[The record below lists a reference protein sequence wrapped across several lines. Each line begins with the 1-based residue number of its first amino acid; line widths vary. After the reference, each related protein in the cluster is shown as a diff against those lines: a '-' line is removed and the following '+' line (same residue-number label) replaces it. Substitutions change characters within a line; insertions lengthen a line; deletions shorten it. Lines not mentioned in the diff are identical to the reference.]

1 MAAENSGAAAE
12 NRAAPVRLAVLG
24 AGIMGTNHARVA
36 TGVPGVEFVAVL
48 DPDRE
53 RSEKLAAAF
62 GATTVTHVRELPRL
76 MVEAAVVATPT
87 DHHAQVA
94 HELIAAGI
102 DVLVEKPIAP
112 DVATAQRL
120 VDSAEAAG

>member
-12 NRAAPVRLAVLG
+12 NRVAPVRLAVIG

-36 TGVPGVEFVAVL
+36 TGLPGVELVAVL

-62 GATTVTHVRELPRL
+62 GATTVTHVRALPRL

-102 DVLVEKPIAP
+102 DVLVEK
-112 DVATAQRL
+112 
-120 VDSAEAAG
+120 

>member
-1 MAAENSGAAAE
+1 MASDSGV
-12 NRAAPVRLAVLG
+12 APVRLAVIG
-24 AGIMGTNHARVA
+24 SGIMGTNHARVA
-36 TGVPGVEFVAVL
+36 TGLPGVELVAVL

-53 RSEKLAAAF
+53 RSEKLPPAF
-62 GATTVTHVRELPRL
+62 GATTPTPLPRARPPLPPGGGLPRL

-112 DVATAQRL
+112 
-120 VDSAEAAG
+120 